1 VSSLSAVL
9 PGLGAC
15 LLLGAAVVLL
25 PLPQLGIGLLL
36 CAILVGVIL
45 HPPLAAYLLLVFT
58 PLLAGL
64 DRGAGIPL
72 LRPTEA
78 LAALVG
84 CGLLIRAV
92 LVALRS
98 GVSPFRP
105 SAIDIAILVLAITGS
120 ILPLLWML
128 ARGVQVTT
136 DDILYGLVLWKFFG
150 IYLIFRSSVRTQ
162 RHVRTCLWIAMLTG
176 VVVSV
181 IAMLQ
186 ALGVPPVTAFV
197 TRYFSPLGDTQAT
210 LNSRGGATFGL
221 PIALADYLLFNLAI
235 AAGFLVETRTRHV
248 TLWILSLFFVGG
260 VLASGEFSALIGLI
274 VAIVVLA
281 IVARRG
287 TLVLYLL
294 PALGVGFYVL
304 RPVIERR
311 LVGFQSVSGLPVSW
325 TGRLYNLTNYFWPE
339 LFSHDN
345 FVLGVR
351 LAARVVVRSQATGYV
366 WIESG
371 YTWLLWS
378 GGIPF
383 FLAFVWF
390 AWVGIRKGVAIARS
404 RTDAIGTAGLAV
416 AVGLSVVTVLML
428 FDPHLTYRGAADLL
442 FALLAMLG
450 AGAAARPGRA
460 DPLPERPSVPT
471 VSAGWPGQESPKIG
485 RLTS

>member
-1 VSSLSAVL
+1 ML

-25 PLPQLGIGLLL
+25 PLPQLGIGLLV
-36 CAILVGVIL
+36 CAILIAVIL
-45 HPPLAAYLLLVFT
+45 HPPIAAYFLLAFT
-58 PLLAGL
+58 PLLAGIN
-64 DRGAGIPL
+64 RGAGIPL

-84 CGLLIRAV
+84 CGLLIRAIM
-92 LVALRS
+92 VALRS
-98 GVSPFRP
+98 GVPSFRP
-105 SAIDIAILVLAITGS
+105 STIDVAILVLAITSS

-197 TRYFSPLGDTQAT
+197 TRYFSRLGDTQST

-287 TLVLYLL
+287 TLVL
-294 PALGVGFYVL
+294 
-304 RPVIERR
+304 
-311 LVGFQSVSGLPVSW
+311 
-325 TGRLYNLTNYFWPE
+325 
-339 LFSHDN
+339 
-345 FVLGVR
+345 
-351 LAARVVVRSQATGYV
+351 
-366 WIESG
+366 
-371 YTWLLWS
+371 
-378 GGIPF
+378 
-383 FLAFVWF
+383 
-390 AWVGIRKGVAIARS
+390 
-404 RTDAIGTAGLAV
+404 
-416 AVGLSVVTVLML
+416 
-428 FDPHLTYRGAADLL
+428 
-442 FALLAMLG
+442 
-450 AGAAARPGRA
+450 
-460 DPLPERPSVPT
+460 
-471 VSAGWPGQESPKIG
+471 
-485 RLTS
+485 